1 MNNTS
6 KTTPSG
12 TQQPTIAKYVQTIRT
27 GIRSQSLTRHCI
39 GFVLRGTKYIYYG
52 DVRHAV
58 TRGKVFY
65 LDIGTHY
72 IEDIPDNGR
81 SYEEVILFLQ
91 LTATSQHPQQLESY
105 LPAHHHERS
114 QLS

>member
-65 LDIGTHY
+65 LDSAPT
-72 IEDIPDNGR
+72 
-81 SYEEVILFLQ
+81 
-91 LTATSQHPQQLESY
+91 TSKIY
-105 LPAHHHERS
+105 RIMGVVMKR
-114 QLS
+114 